1 MKEEKNMKFA
11 RVEFSVDR
19 YFKPGDCENCPYYN
33 NIIELCAFSNGWSKD
48 NDIENC
54 PVEVVE
60 YK

>member
-1 MKEEKNMKFA
+1 MKFA
-11 RVEFSVDR
+11 RVEFSVDK

-33 NIIELCAFSNGWSKD
+33 NIIEICAFSNGWSKD
-48 NDIENC
+48 NDIKNC